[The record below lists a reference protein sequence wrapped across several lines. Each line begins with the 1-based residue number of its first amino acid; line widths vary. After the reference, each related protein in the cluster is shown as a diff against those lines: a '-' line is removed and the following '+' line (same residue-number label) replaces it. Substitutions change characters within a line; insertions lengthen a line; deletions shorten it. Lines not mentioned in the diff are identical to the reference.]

1 MIDNGSGYTF
11 EPAVVITGDS
21 TVAAE
26 LVAKINS
33 AGRVIGIEIISA
45 GSGYSET
52 PVITIVGDGVG
63 ARAYANLSNTLVR
76 NIKTTIK
83 YDRYQYQTD
92 VQEWIPNENYDNGT
106 LVRYINRVWEATS
119 DDSTGVQSETF
130 DPQQWTVVPAGDLG
144 GVDRTMGYYVATP
157 NEPGLDLALLIS
169 GVDYPGVQVYGPDF
183 DQDTGFDVG
192 NFDINPYDNIAYGP
206 EGLPTYDPA
215 ILDAIYESNFVDPY
229 LGVGPSAIDVDGGA
243 FVDTYSSHAPEE
255 LVPGAIFDTLDLRV
269 YTTPGADWQSDGHGF
284 PLISIG
290 YQFTLAGTSY
300 SFADLLEFPSAIRLF
315 NKTVGNELVPSVDY
329 VIDWVNQTVTVNSG
343 VVTGNTLVINVYEL
357 GGGNQ
362 FYRNRYNGA
371 DIGDTVIV
379 PVAYS
384 LISEVVV
391 FVNGIFVTDY
401 TYNAINISDTEIVFD
416 AAWTSTDDVVVTILG
431 SELPTTYSWSLPVTE
446 YFVSAGELVYTLS
459 NYLGGTNP
467 ANVIVEKNGV
477 RARPVEGVEYIGDG
491 SSLEYYLPVRG
502 GYSQAL
508 IADNEVSVF
517 VNNVRLTLGSQFTV
531 TPYTGDPRTVVLAE
545 LPLIGTEVVITVS
558 TASVYTIVGNV
569 LTFKS
574 GSGFIPIVND
584 VVSVTT
590 WNDTAQQNIL
600 TQVFV
605 GPETVGVLVTE
616 SYDSTLYDAGA
627 ITGDPGSYD
636 YSEGTIIQT
645 NRFDTGRIISNSNRI
660 MVSLDG
666 LYLYEGLNYVVDGTA
681 IVISGPPIA
690 VNDVVAITSFTQSV
704 LPGGIAFR
712 IFQDM
717 RGQQSTYRITAST
730 TTQLVS
736 VLNSDDAVIYV
747 DDAGKLS
754 EPNLTAGLFGLI
766 TINGERITYRT
777 RNLITNTLSG
787 LRRGT
792 AGTAA
797 ADHAVGSAVYDIG
810 IGNLL
815 PVEYQDR
822 IIAQN
827 FLGDGTET
835 VFTATEISIS
845 SLDSTELVEAVEV
858 YVGGIKQMGGYI
870 IITDA
875 PVAIAFTTA
884 PAVGYQ
890 VSIRIRQGLSW
901 YHPGVSTPSDGISL
915 QDTNTLAARFI
926 RGN

>member
-1 MIDNGSGYTF
+1 V
-11 EPAVVITGDS
+11 PAVD
-21 TVAAE
+21 
-26 LVAKINS
+26 
-33 AGRVIGIEIISA
+33 
-45 GSGYSET
+45 Y
-52 PVITIVGDGVG
+52 IV
-63 ARAYANLSNTLVR
+63 
-76 NIKTTIK
+76 
-83 YDRYQYQTD
+83 
-92 VQEWIPNENYDNGT
+92 
-106 LVRYINRVWEATS
+106 
-119 DDSTGVQSETF
+119 
-130 DPQQWTVVPAGDLG
+130 
-144 GVDRTMGYYVATP
+144 
-157 NEPGLDLALLIS
+157 
-169 GVDYPGVQVYGPDF
+169 
-183 DQDTGFDVG
+183 
-192 NFDINPYDNIAYGP
+192 
-206 EGLPTYDPA
+206 
-215 ILDAIYESNFVDPY
+215 
-229 LGVGPSAIDVDGGA
+229 
-243 FVDTYSSHAPEE
+243 
-255 LVPGAIFDTLDLRV
+255 
-269 YTTPGADWQSDGHGF
+269 
-284 PLISIG
+284 
-290 YQFTLAGTSY
+290 
-300 SFADLLEFPSAIRLF
+300 
-315 NKTVGNELVPSVDY
+315 
-329 VIDWVNQTVTVNSG
+329 DWVNQAVTVNSG
-343 VVTGNTLVINVYEL
+343 VITGDTLLIDVYEL

-371 DIGDTVIV
+371 DIGNTVVV

-401 TYNAINISDTEIVFD
+401 TYSAIDISDTEIVFD

-477 RARPVEGVEYIGDG
+477 RARPVEGIEYIGDG

-531 TPYTGDPRTVVLAE
+531 TPYTGDPRTVILAE

-558 TASVYTIVGNV
+558 TASVYTIVSNV

-574 GSGFIPIVND
+574 SSGFIPIVGD

-605 GPETVGVLVTE
+605 GPETVGTLVTE

-645 NRFDTGRIISNSNRI
+645 NRFDTGRIISNPNRI

-681 IVISGPPIA
+681 IIISGPPIA

-712 IFQDM
+712 VFQDM

-747 DDAGKLS
+747 DDASRLS

-777 RNLITNTLSG
+777 RDLATNTLSG

-810 IGNLL
+810 VGNLL
-815 PVEYQDR
+815 PTEYQDR

-827 FLGDGTET
+827 FLGDGSET

-884 PAVGYQ
+884 PAAGYQ

-901 YHPGVSTPSDGISL
+901 YQPGVSTPSDGISL